1 MGVSSFAQQDAQ
13 FTEYMYNM
21 SLINP
26 AYATDDPD
34 VINLGSMYR
43 AQWVGSVGGPKTI
56 SFFGHTPI
64 TNRVEGGLSLV
75 HDDIGDVVKETN
87 IFADI
92 AYVIPISATTKLS
105 LGIKAGATF
114 YNTNFDG
121 FVFSDPLPD
130 PAFAENVS
138 EVFPNV
144 GVGAFIFGENYYFGL
159 SAPNL
164 LKAKHLNDDDGLV
177 ALGKEEIHYYVTG
190 GYVFK
195 ISDNLKLKPA
205 FLTKAVSG
213 SPLSLDITTNVLIH
227 DKFEIG
233 VGYRLGDAISGLFNF
248 RVTPDL
254 RIGYAYDYT
263 LSNLGKFN
271 NGSHEIML
279 LYDLNLIGI
288 KTDKSPRFF

>member
-1 MGVSSFAQQDAQ
+1 
-13 FTEYMYNM
+13 M

-34 VINLGSMYR
+34 MINLGSMYR
-43 AQWVGSVGGPKTI
+43 AQWVGSIGGPKTI

-64 TNRVEGGLSLV
+64 TDRVEGGLSLV

-92 AYVIPISATTKLS
+92 AYVIPVSSNSKLS
-105 LGIKAGATF
+105 LGVKAGATF

-130 PAFAENVS
+130 PAFAENVN
-138 EVFPNV
+138 ETFPNV
-144 GVGAFIFGENYYFGL
+144 GIGAFYFSDNYYFGL

-164 LKAKHLNDDDGLV
+164 LKSKHLKDYDGLV
-177 ALGKEEIHYYVTG
+177 ALGAEEIHFYLTG
-190 GYVFK
+190 GYVFTLN
-195 ISDNLKLKPA
+195 DNLKLKPA
-205 FLTKAVSG
+205 FMTKAVSG
-213 SPLSLDITTNVLIH
+213 SPIAVDLTANVLIH
-227 DKFEIG
+227 EKFEVG
-233 VGYRLGDAISGLFNF
+233 VAYRFDDSFSGLFNF
-248 RVTPDL
+248 RIAPTL

-279 LYDLNLIGI
+279 LYDINLLG
-288 KTDKSPRFF
+288 TGNDKSPRFF